1 MILEVAR
8 VLLLTDF
15 FVIATG
21 ENRIQLRAIADD
33 IGHQLKAAGL
43 HSLSIVGYK
52 DGRWILMDYRDV
64 VVHLFL
70 PEAREYYD
78 LELLWGDAPR
88 LDWQPSE
95 APPGRTSR

>member
-1 MILEVAR
+1 MVLEVGK
-8 VLLLTDF
+8 LLFLTDF

-21 ENRIQLRAIADD
+21 ENAIQLRAIADD
-33 IGHQLKAAGL
+33 IHRRLDEAGL
-43 HSLSIVGYK
+43 RPLSVAGYQ
-52 DGRWILMDYRDV
+52 DARWILMDYRDV

-88 LDWQPSE
+88 VAWQDTLPRR
-95 APPGRTSR
+95 APTGG

>member
-70 PEAREYYD
+70 PEARDYYD
-78 LELLWGDAPR
+78 LELLWGDSPR
-88 LDWQPSE
+88 LDWQPTE
-95 APPGRTSR
+95 ARRTEPSP

>member
-1 MILEVAR
+1 VILEVAR

-43 HSLSIVGYK
+43 HSLSIVGYR

-70 PEAREYYD
+70 PEARDYYD
-78 LELLWGDAPR
+78 LELLWGDAPP
-88 LDWQPSE
+88 LDWQPSQV
-95 APPGRTSR
+95 PPGRTSR